1 MNVHR
6 MLGGLVVAVACAAC
20 GGGAGGNTP
29 TSPSDYNGAGTPATP
44 ATPSANTV
52 IASSASAFS
61 PAALSV
67 AAGTTVT
74 FTFEGVEHNVTFDNV
89 SGAPAN
95 IDATYSA
102 SVSRTFA
109 TKGTFPYQCTIHS
122 GMRGSVTAN

>member
-6 MLGGLVVAVACAAC
+6 MIGGLVVAVVCAAC
-20 GGGAGGNTP
+20 DGGSGGNTP
-29 TSPSDYNGAGTPATP
+29 TSPSNYNGAGTSATP
-44 ATPSANTV
+44 GANTV
-52 IASSASAFS
+52 IASSASVFT
-61 PAALSV
+61 PPALSV

-74 FTFEGVEHNVTFDNV
+74 FTFEGVTHNVTFDNV

-102 SVSRTFA
+102 SVARTFA

-122 GMRGSVTAN
+122 GMTGTVTVN

>member
-6 MLGGLVVAVACAAC
+6 MIGGLVVAVLCTAC
-20 GGGAGGNTP
+20 GGGSGGNTP

-52 IASSASAFS
+52 IASSASVFT
-61 PAALSV
+61 PPALSV

-74 FTFEGVEHNVTFDNV
+74 FTFEGVTHNVTFDNV

-102 SVSRTFA
+102 SVARMFV

-122 GMRGSVTAN
+122 GMTGTVTVN